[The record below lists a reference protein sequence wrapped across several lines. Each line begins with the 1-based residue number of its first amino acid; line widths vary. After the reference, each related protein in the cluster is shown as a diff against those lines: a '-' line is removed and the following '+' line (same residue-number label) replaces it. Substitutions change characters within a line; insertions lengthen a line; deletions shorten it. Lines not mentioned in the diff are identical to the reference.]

1 MTGAVLPESP
11 PESLDNSLDEGPATI
26 YTAGFS
32 NLSLETF
39 LENLR
44 THGIQVLVDVRS
56 KPFASYTPHFNKDQ
70 IEASATASGLRYLYL
85 GRELGGRPDNPGFY
99 DDAGFVLYDR
109 IAAQPSF
116 QAGIGR
122 LQDGLN
128 KGFRLALTCGED
140 NPRSCHRRLLLGR
153 VLREQGVAVAHILS
167 DGGLI
172 CESELLD
179 EERKI
184 PRQLSLFGG
193 VKEEERAW
201 KSRQAVLPG
210 RS

>member
-1 MTGAVLPESP
+1 MTGIEVPDSP
-11 PESLDNSLDEGPATI
+11 SGAPEGPATI

-32 NLSLETF
+32 NLALERF
-39 LENLR
+39 LGNLR
-44 THGIQVLVDVRS
+44 THGVQVLVDVRS

-70 IEASATASGLRYLYL
+70 IDVSATAAGLRYLYL
-85 GRELGGRPDNPGFY
+85 GRELGGLPDNPGFY
-99 DDAGFVLYDR
+99 DDQGYVLYDR
-109 IAAQPSF
+109 IAATEAF
-116 QAGIGR
+116 QVGIKR
-122 LQDGLN
+122 LQAGLN

-140 NPRSCHRRLLLGR
+140 NPRGCHRRLLLGR

-167 DGGLI
+167 DGSLI
-172 CESELLD
+172 SEAELLD
-179 EERKI
+179 EERRA